1 MIADSIS
8 MTDEEIKQLREMAER
23 DVMVSWQQQTFNV
36 HVNNDNTINNGT
48 DVDGMTTDIVTA
60 LRQAMEMDREG
71 VR

>member
-1 MIADSIS
+1 
-8 MTDEEIKQLREMAER
+8 MAER

-48 DVDGMTTDIVTA
+48 DIDGMTSDIVTA